1 MEQPERLLRFGEAAK
16 ALGISPSLLK
26 RLRREGKVRVV
37 KLGRR
42 AVRVSVREIE
52 RLCRRDE

>member
-1 MEQPERLLRFGEAAK
+1 VEQTERLLRLQEAAK
-16 ALGISPSLLK
+16 VLGISPSLMK

-37 KLGRR
+37 KIGRR
-42 AVRVSVREIE
+42 AVRVSTREIE